1 MTAQAIITVNEAE
14 AIQRA
19 EKTFADFVDEWLKD
33 LASDGEDGKRG
44 KKERTLSTY
53 RDALTV
59 FQRWLENSGIT
70 SPTRQDVINWRTA
83 LTKTRTQ
90 RNPEKTLSLTTQNL
104 YLSSVRVFFK
114 WLADKYGVVNLA
126 AGIEGQR
133 VSREHKR
140 GFLSCAEMKKLLAVV
155 DTSTLQ
161 GKRDKAILATLIAGG
176 LRTVEVS
183 RLRICDFYPESGVYK
198 LNVLGKGR
206 DDRED
211 VKISRQAAQLIRD
224 WLAAREAADV
234 VSDDSPLFCSLSNSC
249 FGEPITS
256 ASVSRVAKNYLRAA
270 GLKDKEYKT
279 TDGKRKPKIEVKPI
293 VAHSLR
299 ASLATESHLRGA
311 SLEQVQQQLRHARI
325 QTTMIYIAE
334 AEKTKNPCSDL
345 VSNEIF

>member
-33 LASDGEDGKRG
+33 LASDGDDGKRE

-53 RDALTV
+53 RDALNV
-59 FQRWLENSGIT
+59 FQRWLDNSGIT
-70 SPTRQDVINWRTA
+70 SPTRQDVINWRKA
-83 LTKTRTQ
+83 LTTTRTQ
-90 RNPEKTLSLTTQNL
+90 RNPEKTLSISTQNL
-104 YLSSVRVFFK
+104 YLTGVRVFFK
-114 WLADKYGVVNLA
+114 WLSDKYGVANLA

-183 RLRICDFYPESGVYK
+183 RLRICDLTRHAGVDM

-206 DDRED
+206 DDREA

-279 TDGKRKPKIEVKPI
+279 TDGKREPKIEVKPI

-325 QTTMIYIAE
+325 ETTLIYIAE